1 MQIQKCSAI
10 KLDVLKGALLTN
22 NNGAEYRISHFE
34 VNLEDLKSIHV
45 VVFEETNPDKLSYQL
60 GNKVSIPW
68 DSIQDWSIQFQTH
81 SD

>member
-1 MQIQKCSAI
+1 MQIEKCSTI

-22 NNGAEYRISHFE
+22 KNGAEFRISHFE

-45 VVFEETNPDKLSYQL
+45 VVYQEEENFTLD
-60 GNKVSIPW
+60 KVSIPW

>member
-1 MQIQKCSAI
+1 MQIEKCSAI

-22 NNGAEYRISHFE
+22 KNGAEFSISHFE
-34 VNLEDLKSIHV
+34 FNLEDLKSIHV
-45 VVFEETNPDKLSYQL
+45 VVYQEEENFTLD
-60 GNKVSIPW
+60 KVSIAW

>member
-1 MQIQKCSAI
+1 MQIEKCSAI

-22 NNGAEYRISHFE
+22 NNGAEFRISHFE
-34 VNLEDLKSIHV
+34 VNFEDLKSIHV
-45 VVFEETNPDKLSYQL
+45 VVYQEEENFTLD
-60 GNKVSIPW
+60 KVSIAW

>member
-1 MQIQKCSAI
+1 MQIEKCSAI

-22 NNGAEYRISHFE
+22 KNGAEFRILHFE

-45 VVFEETNPDKLSYQL
+45 VVYQEEENFTLD
-60 GNKVSIPW
+60 KVSIPW

>member
-1 MQIQKCSAI
+1 MQILQCSAI

-22 NNGAEYRISHFE
+22 RNGAEFRISHFE

-45 VVFEETNPDKLSYQL
+45 VIYEPDNEL
-60 GNKVSIPW
+60 GKVSIAW

>member
-1 MQIQKCSAI
+1 MQILQCSAI

-22 NNGAEYRISHFE
+22 KNGVEFRISHFE
-34 VNLEDLKSIHV
+34 VNLEDLNSIHV
-45 VVFEETNPDKLSYQL
+45 VIYEPDDEL
-60 GNKVSIPW
+60 GKVSIAW

>member
-1 MQIQKCSAI
+1 MQIEKCSAI
-10 KLDVLKGALLTN
+10 KLDVLKGSLLTN

-45 VVFEETNPDKLSYQL
+45 VIYEPDNEL
-60 GNKVSIPW
+60 GKVSIPW

>member
-1 MQIQKCSAI
+1 MQIEKCSAI

-34 VNLEDLKSIHV
+34 VLFEDLKSIHV
-45 VVFEETNPDKLSYQL
+45 VVYQEEENFTLD
-60 GNKVSIPW
+60 KVSIAW

-81 SD
+81 LD

>member
-1 MQIQKCSAI
+1 MQIEKCSAI

-22 NNGAEYRISHFE
+22 KNGAEFRISHFE
-34 VNLEDLKSIHV
+34 VNLEDLNSIHV
-45 VVFEETNPDKLSYQL
+45 VVSEETDPDKLSYQL
-60 GNKVSIPW
+60 GNKVSIAW

>member
-1 MQIQKCSAI
+1 MQIEKCSAI

-22 NNGAEYRISHFE
+22 KNGAEFRISHFE
-34 VNLEDLKSIHV
+34 VNLEDLGSIHV
-45 VVFEETNPDKLSYQL
+45 VIYEPDDEL
-60 GNKVSIPW
+60 GKVSIAW

>member
-1 MQIQKCSAI
+1 MQILQCSAI

-22 NNGAEYRISHFE
+22 KNRAEFRISHFE
-34 VNLEDLKSIHV
+34 VNLEDLNSIHV
-45 VVFEETNPDKLSYQL
+45 VIYEPDDEL
-60 GNKVSIPW
+60 GKVSIAW

>member
-1 MQIQKCSAI
+1 MQILQCSTI

-22 NNGAEYRISHFE
+22 KNGAEFRISHFE
-34 VNLEDLKSIHV
+34 VNLEDLGSIHV
-45 VVFEETNPDKLSYQL
+45 VIYEPDDEL
-60 GNKVSIPW
+60 GKVSIAW

>member
-1 MQIQKCSAI
+1 MQIEKCSAI

-22 NNGAEYRISHFE
+22 NNGAEFRISHFE
-34 VNLEDLKSIHV
+34 VNFEDLKSIHV
-45 VVFEETNPDKLSYQL
+45 VVYQEEENFTLD
-60 GNKVSIPW
+60 KVSIPW

>member
-1 MQIQKCSAI
+1 MQIEKCSAI

-22 NNGAEYRISHFE
+22 KNGAEFRISHFE

-45 VVFEETNPDKLSYQL
+45 VIYEPDDEL
-60 GNKVSIPW
+60 GKCSIAW

>member
-1 MQIQKCSAI
+1 MQIEKCSAI

-22 NNGAEYRISHFE
+22 KNGAEYRISHFE

-45 VVFEETNPDKLSYQL
+45 VIYKLHDEL
-60 GNKVSIPW
+60 GKVSIAW